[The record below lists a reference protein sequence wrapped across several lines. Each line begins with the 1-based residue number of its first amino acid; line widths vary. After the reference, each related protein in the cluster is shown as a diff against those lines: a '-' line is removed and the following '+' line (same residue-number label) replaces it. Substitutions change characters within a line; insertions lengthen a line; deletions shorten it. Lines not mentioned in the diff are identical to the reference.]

1 MQSFTPFRTIANG
14 AGRSSTVHERH
25 GAITPRWLSDDY
37 RTPATTRNRTFN
49 PSYSNEDGNPQRE
62 RRQKVRGGSVESA
75 LWSPGGRS
83 LIGEGLRAAGL
94 TRRKDDDLRVKAQSS
109 KAQDPSN
116 GDVFKEKER
125 RVDWSPEDVID
136 DGSRRVL
143 VSRPE
148 RNMPARASTS
158 MAQYRY
164 LDRDFSSAPQEPE
177 RGLRGHRSAFSLV
190 PADHRDST
198 KNERTT
204 SALSRYTSAFATG
217 PGTPRLAAAHLQ
229 ERLATASPFGS
240 RRYGEQPPLAPQT
253 EHARLM
259 LDSLAIFE
267 NTLAKAPRPSVSNAS
282 AGPLSLSS
290 HVDVLQNAQGMV
302 HAADHL
308 CNLLKQG
315 SARAVEAQVEA
326 EVEFASHDLN
336 VKQIVDMWR
345 NVGADYR
352 EGSKMA
358 DDLIRGITG
367 VLLGMGRVI
376 REITT
381 TERGASMSEFGSP
394 SVHGRHAS
402 LDDIGAR
409 VNSSGGGSS
418 NGRQSVSSR
427 HSWDPPRD
435 RDREREE
442 TSSRLAG
449 TSNTVRPDSILARV
463 SPATFQRLN
472 NRQSLEQQRQTPS
485 PAVNG
490 RNPSAVVGTGSVRR
504 SLAPRGQRDLEV
516 PDTRGG
522 SRMMAIDSQETVH
535 PSPTPASRQRVSPN
549 VDRPRALPPLTIP
562 RPLPTLPSETLLRR
576 TADKSSAD
584 KDHSSAVREQRRR
597 GTIRANERPNFPLT
611 SPANAT
617 IALTPHTVSNL
628 ERSSNLLQRT
638 DSAKSERSRVTFSRP
653 TAVSVSQSLS
663 ELQQADGE
671 RLKILSTNVEGE
683 DERSRSSKQNPV
695 GLISNP
701 VPDIDKKKTFGVT
714 RARMSLDHY
723 REDECGPQ
731 GISANPRTSSSH
743 AADRSAASTVL
754 TPAAKRDRR
763 RTVTDIWP
771 R

>member
-1 MQSFTPFRTIANG
+1 ME
-14 AGRSSTVHERH
+14 ST
-25 GAITPRWLSDDY
+25 
-37 RTPATTRNRTFN
+37 
-49 PSYSNEDGNPQRE
+49 
-62 RRQKVRGGSVESA
+62 

-94 TRRKDDDLRVKAQSS
+94 TRRKDDESRAKAQSS
-109 KAQDPSN
+109 KVQGPSN
-116 GDVFKEKER
+116 GDVFKGKER
-125 RVDWSPEDVID
+125 RVDWSPDDVID
-136 DGSRRVL
+136 DGSRRAL
-143 VSRPE
+143 VASRPE
-148 RNMPARASTS
+148 RNMPPRASTS
-158 MAQYRY
+158 MAQYQY
-164 LDRDFSSAPQEPE
+164 LDRDLSGAPQERE
-177 RGLRGHRSAFSLV
+177 RGLRGHRSTFSLV
-190 PADHRDST
+190 PADQRDST
-198 KNERTT
+198 TSERTT

-217 PGTPRLAAAHLQ
+217 TGTPRLAGAHLQ
-229 ERLATASPFGS
+229 ERFATASPFGS
-240 RRYGEQPPLAPQT
+240 RRYGGQPPLTPQT
-253 EHARLM
+253 GHARLM

-267 NTLAKAPRPSVSNAS
+267 NTLAKAPRSSASNIS
-282 AGPLSLSS
+282 AGPLSSSS

-302 HAADHL
+302 HAADQL

-326 EVEFASHDLN
+326 EVESASHDLN
-336 VKQIVDMWR
+336 VKQIVDMWG

-381 TERGASMSEFGSP
+381 LERGASMSEFGSP

-402 LDDIGAR
+402 LGDDVGVH

-427 HSWDPPRD
+427 HSWDPPHD

-442 TSSRLAG
+442 TFSRLAG
-449 TSNTVRPDSILARV
+449 TSNTVHPDSILARV

-485 PAVNG
+485 PAANR
-490 RNPSAVVGTGSVRR
+490 RNPLSHPSAVVGTGSVRR
-504 SLAPRGQRDLEV
+504 SLTPREGRDLGML
-516 PDTRGG
+516 DARGG
-522 SRMMAIDSQETVH
+522 SRMMAIDSQETIH

-549 VDRPRALPPLTIP
+549 VDRPRTLPPLTIP
-562 RPLPTLPSETLLRR
+562 RPLPTLPSETLLHR

-584 KDHSSAVREQRRR
+584 KDHSCAVREQRRR
-597 GTIRANERPNFPLT
+597 GTIRANERPVFPLT

-617 IALTPHTVSNL
+617 IALTPHTVSNV
-628 ERSSNLLQRT
+628 ERSPNLLQRT
-638 DSAKSERSRVTFSRP
+638 DSAKSDRSKVTFSRP

-671 RLKILSTNVEGE
+671 RLKTLSTNVEGD
-683 DERSRSSKQNPV
+683 DERRSSKQNHV

-701 VPDIDKKKTFGVT
+701 VSEIDKRKTLGVT

-723 REDECGPQ
+723 RSDECGPQ
-731 GISANPRTSSSH
+731 GISANPPSSSH
-743 AADRSAASTVL
+743 AADRSAASTIL
-754 TPAAKRDRR
+754 TPAGKRDRR